1 MSVYTINTP
10 YPSKILHIISGDSES
25 LVKTGNALDDDSNE
39 ISSNSTIDFDVQRYL
54 GGPIRSPGR
63 NIHVIATVMAARFP
77 FSFYTTDNRNN
88 NVWIYWEGNQN
99 SGTVTSDDAKL
110 LQPYEQVEKIN
121 RLGSIPSFEDDGLP
135 NGTYEWHELIDMLN
149 DVFAS
154 YEGKG
159 ITLAERQRYPLYWL
173 KNYRFVRTE
182 IQHPD
187 YEVPVNQMTKP
198 PSTTAV
204 FFNSAK
210 NTYYVPLVQK
220 KNTPAEDQINKLTFM
235 FRHPM
240 DRVDPAIT
248 PSQREAAKALTERAA
263 HFQFGMRR
271 VDEATIEPYV
281 YDNQNPVRVEDKNR
295 LITKYPMSH
304 LGGLFEQI
312 YVRADFLSRVSNQT
326 NVLQTVPVQTNRF
339 NEIIFQ
345 GGVNSTPR
353 MLNLQNPNIVKIR
366 LDVTDRMNTLL
377 NFRMGNWALTVRFDY
392 VRQDTPRLQSV
403 FSPAAQ
409 LAVAKRRRLE
419 AEDRA
424 ARGLNEDDDGQD
436 LNPTEM
442 DNYDVPRNPAT
453 TRFSR
458 LLG

>member
-10 YPSKILHIISGDSES
+10 HPSKILHIISGDSES
-25 LVKTGNALDDDSNE
+25 IVKTGNALDDDKNE
-39 ISSNSTIDFDVQRYL
+39 VSTNSTIDFDVQRYL

-88 NVWIYWEGNQN
+88 NVWIYWEGSQDSGLRTQN
-99 SGTVTSDDAKL
+99 EAEL
-110 LQPYEQVEKIN
+110 LLPFEQVRKYLEQ
-121 RLGSIPSFEDDGLP
+121 GSIPSFEDDGLP

-154 YEGKG
+154 YEGVG
-159 ITLAERQRYPLYWL
+159 ATLAERQRYPLYWL

-182 IQHPD
+182 DQHPD
-187 YEVPVNQMTKP
+187 YEVPVSLMAKP
-198 PSTTAV
+198 PSTHAV
-204 FFNSAK
+204 FFNHAK
-210 NTYYVPLVQK
+210 NTYYVPLVQRQ
-220 KNTPAEDQINKLTFM
+220 NTPPEDQVTKLTFM
-235 FRHPM
+235 FRDPR
-240 DRVDPAIT
+240 DRDDPNISPAE
-248 PSQREAAKALTERAA
+248 REAAKANTARAA
-263 HFQFGMRR
+263 RFQFGMRS
-271 VDEATIEPYV
+271 VDEAPIEPYV
-281 YDNQNPVRVEDKNR
+281 YDSQDPDPVQDKNR

-353 MLNLQNPNIVKIR
+353 MLNLENPNIVKIR
-366 LDVTDRMNTLL
+366 FDVTDRMNTLL
-377 NFRMGNWALTVRFDY
+377 NFRMGNWAMTIRFDF
-392 VRQDTPRLQSV
+392 VRQETPRLQSV

-409 LAVAKRRRLE
+409 LAAAKRRRLM

-424 ARGLNEDDDGQD
+424 ARGLDEDDDGQD

-442 DNYDVPRNPAT
+442 DDFEVPRNPAT